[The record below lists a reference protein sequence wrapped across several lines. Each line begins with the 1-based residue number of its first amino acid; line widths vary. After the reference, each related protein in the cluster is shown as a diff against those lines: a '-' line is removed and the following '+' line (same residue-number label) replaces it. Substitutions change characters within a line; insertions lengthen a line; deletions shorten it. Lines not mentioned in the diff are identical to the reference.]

1 MILSIRVVIIKNWKR
16 RQIFQNIFE
25 KIDIQFTFTLYSKLE
40 NRRFSAKAY
49 NFSDT
54 NIRLFRS
61 PIFTGISLPMSRI
74 ENWNQTYLTWM
85 VKVSTKQLAS
95 NWHSLLKLNFKRG
108 YFQTSMTIFSAN
120 DKHYLD
126 WMLLCMFTPRAKN

>member
-61 PIFTGISLPMSRI
+61 PVFTGISLPMSRI

-120 DKHYLD
+120 DKHYLE
-126 WMLLCMFTPRAKN
+126 WILLCMFTPRAKN

>member
-61 PIFTGISLPMSRI
+61 PVFTGISLPMSRI
-74 ENWNQTYLTWM
+74 ENWKQTYLTWM

-108 YFQTSMTIFSAN
+108 YFRTSMTIFSAN
-120 DKHYLD
+120 DKHYLE
-126 WMLLCMFTPRAKN
+126 WILLCMFTPRAKN

>member
-61 PIFTGISLPMSRI
+61 PVFTGISLPMSRI

>member
-25 KIDIQFTFTLYSKLE
+25 KIDIQFTFTLYIKLE

-74 ENWNQTYLTWM
+74 ENWKQTYLTWM

-120 DKHYLD
+120 DKHYLE
-126 WMLLCMFTPRAKN
+126 WILLCMFTPRAKN

>member
-1 MILSIRVVIIKNWKR
+1 MILSIRVVIVKNWKR
-16 RQIFQNIFE
+16 RQIFPNIFE
-25 KIDIQFTFTLYSKLE
+25 KIDIQFTFTLYIKLE

-61 PIFTGISLPMSRI
+61 PVFTGISLPMSRI
-74 ENWNQTYLTWM
+74 ENWKQTYLTWM

>member
-25 KIDIQFTFTLYSKLE
+25 KIDIQFTFTLYIKLE

-61 PIFTGISLPMSRI
+61 PVFTGISLPMSRI

-120 DKHYLD
+120 DKHYLE
-126 WMLLCMFTPRAKN
+126 WILLCMFTPRAKN

>member
-61 PIFTGISLPMSRI
+61 PVFTGISLPMSRI
-74 ENWNQTYLTWM
+74 ENWKQTYLTWM
-85 VKVSTKQLAS
+85 VKVSTKQLVS

-120 DKHYLD
+120 DKHYLE
-126 WMLLCMFTPRAKN
+126 WILLCMFTPRAKN

>member
-61 PIFTGISLPMSRI
+61 PVFTGISLPMSRI
-74 ENWNQTYLTWM
+74 ENWKQTYLTWM

-120 DKHYLD
+120 DKHYLE
-126 WMLLCMFTPRAKN
+126 WILLCMFTPRAKN

>member
-61 PIFTGISLPMSRI
+61 PVFTGISLPMSRI

-95 NWHSLLKLNFKRG
+95 NWHWLLKLNFKRG

-120 DKHYLD
+120 DKHYLE
-126 WMLLCMFTPRAKN
+126 WILLCMFTPRAKN

>member
-25 KIDIQFTFTLYSKLE
+25 KIDIQFTFTLYIKLE

-61 PIFTGISLPMSRI
+61 PVFTGISLPMSRI
-74 ENWNQTYLTWM
+74 ENWKQTYLTWM

-120 DKHYLD
+120 DKHYLE
-126 WMLLCMFTPRAKN
+126 WILLCMFTPRAKN

>member
-25 KIDIQFTFTLYSKLE
+25 KIDIQFTFTLYIKLE

-61 PIFTGISLPMSRI
+61 PVFTGISLPMSRI
-74 ENWNQTYLTWM
+74 ENWKQTYLTWM

-126 WMLLCMFTPRAKN
+126 WILLCMVTPRAKN

>member
-61 PIFTGISLPMSRI
+61 PVFTGISLPMSRI
-74 ENWNQTYLTWM
+74 ENWKQTYLTWM

>member
-61 PIFTGISLPMSRI
+61 PVFTGISLPMSRI

-95 NWHSLLKLNFKRG
+95 NWHWLLKLNFKRG

>member
-25 KIDIQFTFTLYSKLE
+25 KIDIQFTFTLYIKLE
-40 NRRFSAKAY
+40 NRPFSAKAY

-61 PIFTGISLPMSRI
+61 PVFTGISLPMSRI
-74 ENWNQTYLTWM
+74 ENWKQTYLTWM

-120 DKHYLD
+120 DKHYLE
-126 WMLLCMFTPRAKN
+126 WILLCMFTPRAKN

>member
-61 PIFTGISLPMSRI
+61 PVFTGISLPMSRI
-74 ENWNQTYLTWM
+74 ENWKRTYLTWM

-120 DKHYLD
+120 DKHYLE
-126 WMLLCMFTPRAKN
+126 WILLCMFTPRAKN

>member
-61 PIFTGISLPMSRI
+61 PVFTGISLPMSQI
-74 ENWNQTYLTWM
+74 ENWKQTYLTWM

-120 DKHYLD
+120 DKHYLE
-126 WMLLCMFTPRAKN
+126 WILLCMFTPRAKN